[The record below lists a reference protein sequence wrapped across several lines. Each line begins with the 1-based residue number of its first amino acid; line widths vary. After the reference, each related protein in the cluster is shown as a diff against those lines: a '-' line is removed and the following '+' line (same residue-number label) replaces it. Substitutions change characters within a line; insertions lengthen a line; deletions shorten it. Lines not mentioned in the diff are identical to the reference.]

1 MVEGFKL
8 PLDLLPRLLDLSTA
22 DIANHTIDRILSLH
36 WSKAVLVKF
45 VSLLRDFP
53 VSVRSRA
60 DEFLERVFRGLG
72 EVDLQDLP
80 SVVYQ
85 LLLLASKGFG
95 RKAAVGGVL
104 GFFGRGRRGRR
115 RRARRSCGRWRGRN
129 CKWLPD
135 SLKGECLQSA
145 KRVEKA
151 LMKAVNESN
160 CGREHVIPSIVQLG
174 FVLLESAGGDDI
186 EKFDVSEGLMGD
198 EELGIQILKILF
210 DVHDM
215 ARNEIIQQC
224 RFRILSLKPQQSIPI
239 MRLLECLVRNY
250 TYPMLE
256 YVARL
261 KELLDY
267 FTVMHDKTAM
277 ALFTSLLP
285 LMKFSRDLQ
294 DYTILVMRKAMFR
307 KEDAVHL
314 AATNAI
320 IELILLESKSKKT
333 AHISMRESSSQ
344 ASSSQQTDMPSMGER
359 NLFHELSGLL
369 RRCLSQ
375 QAKAKEVLYHGLLK
389 LVVLDPCAAG
399 LVFDLLWS
407 HFLHFYKED
416 ASSPLTLRGC
426 VRSESGRISIEEPL
440 DSLSQDGDGEES
452 AGYLAWIL
460 SGILEVLINVI
471 TTELEKAAD
480 LEKNGLEKELL
491 EFVDLHDFVEKESC
505 INKVRSSSKKG
516 SLRNTVQDIL
526 DKSNSN
532 SKVCSRA
539 DQKISLSRK
548 PFLAASSIRQLL
560 MISLKLSNVDVPGTQ
575 KSSQNQSQPSSC
587 KASTHSSKMMHF
599 VLKSCLQLLKSFPS
613 MGNTNLLKTL
623 FYGDIKL
630 FGQPLIKLV
639 LALKSGSKSKKDQ
652 PKKGTKGRRGVDNK
666 GEELH
671 LALSCLN
678 ELIKIISCGPHF
690 AEFIEDLISTA
701 SSEWVKSGEGTE
713 VSDDELGVVLDDD
726 CTRNM
731 HFLIIK
737 ILQPFLS
744 ELLPF
749 SCEAEVLSDII
760 LTIGNKLPCNLRNFH
775 GAWVLRICRSTTV
788 ENPRATQSVVSLA
801 IYLTSP
807 PNDLVIAQE
816 ITLELLK
823 VIGSDDNEPIKSSEI
838 YPIINNSTA
847 SGIASMLLQL
857 IESII
862 VDLEWALLKLK
873 SLSTTNHIINDLEKS
888 DEIREEP
895 PVLILEES
903 LYARSEALVT
913 MLSSFAE
920 MSLKDPQAEQL
931 LKLTTRFYKLLAR
944 MTKLCIAPKGSKQ
957 LYPGQKFQRLAEVTC
972 KRLTAPLYNFVAVMQ
987 NNQQANA
994 QGRGVVGKIKREN
1007 KCIPEL
1013 VFQIEDYER
1022 YLIQLSKLTKVN
1034 LLRHAKRSTARDF
1047 KILEPKK
1054 VTVPENMPEHE
1065 PSQANSTASQN
1076 ESGGESDV
1084 EEDKRPGEGVLSD
1097 SSEGGIAA
1105 LDSEPDEGEIIKTKK
1120 AKKAQIIEDSDEE
1133 V

>member
-1 MVEGFKL
+1 MQG
-8 PLDLLPRLLDLSTA
+8 PPPR
-22 DIANHTIDRILSLH
+22 
-36 WSKAVLVKF
+36 
-45 VSLLRDFP
+45 
-53 VSVRSRA
+53 
-60 DEFLERVFRGLG
+60 
-72 EVDLQDLP
+72 
-80 SVVYQ
+80 
-85 LLLLASKGFG
+85 
-95 RKAAVGGVL
+95 GGVPFITRSSRRYIIKIHEYVGKKL
-104 GFFGRGRRGRR
+104 NFTVQTFEWEKKSKIERKCFSKLTYKGEAPLLWTPNNIEYALDGNPSSMIIIIPHYVMQRRG
-115 RRARRSCGRWRGRN
+115 
-129 CKWLPD
+129 
-135 SLKGECLQSA
+135 
-145 KRVEKA
+145 
-151 LMKAVNESN
+151 
-160 CGREHVIPSIVQLG
+160 
-174 FVLLESAGGDDI
+174 
-186 EKFDVSEGLMGD
+186 
-198 EELGIQILKILF
+198 
-210 DVHDM
+210 
-215 ARNEIIQQC
+215 
-224 RFRILSLKPQQSIPI
+224 
-239 MRLLECLVRNY
+239 
-250 TYPMLE
+250 
-256 YVARL
+256 
-261 KELLDY
+261 
-267 FTVMHDKTAM
+267 
-277 ALFTSLLP
+277 
-285 LMKFSRDLQ
+285 
-294 DYTILVMRKAMFR
+294 
-307 KEDAVHL
+307 
-314 AATNAI
+314 
-320 IELILLESKSKKT
+320 
-333 AHISMRESSSQ
+333 
-344 ASSSQQTDMPSMGER
+344 
-359 NLFHELSGLL
+359 
-369 RRCLSQ
+369 
-375 QAKAKEVLYHGLLK
+375 
-389 LVVLDPCAAG
+389 
-399 LVFDLLWS
+399 
-407 HFLHFYKED
+407 
-416 ASSPLTLRGC
+416 SSP
-426 VRSESGRISIEEPL
+426 
-440 DSLSQDGDGEES
+440 LSQDGDGEGDS

-471 TTELEKAAD
+471 TTELEKASD

-526 DKSNSN
+526 DKSNSI

-539 DQKISLSRK
+539 DQKISLSRR
-548 PFLAASSIRQLL
+548 PFLAASCIRQLL
-560 MISLKLSNVDVPGTQ
+560 MISLKLSNIDFPGTQ
-575 KSSQNQSQPSSC
+575 KSSQNQSQTSSC

-639 LALKSGSKSKKDQ
+639 LALKSGSKSKKEQ
-652 PKKGTKGRRGVDNK
+652 QKKGTKGRRGVENK

-678 ELIKIISCGPHF
+678 ELIKIVSCGPHF

-816 ITLELLK
+816 IALELLK
-823 VIGSDDNEPIKSSEI
+823 VIGSDDNEPVKSSEI

-903 LYARSEALVT
+903 IYARSEALVT

-1054 VTVPENMPEHE
+1054 VTVPENMPERE

-1076 ESGGESDV
+1076 ESSGESDV

-1105 LDSEPDEGEIIKTKK
+1105 LDSEPDEGEVIKTKR
-1120 AKKAQIIEDSDEE
+1120 AKTAQIIEDSDEE